1 MADKKYAKNVNK
13 LNFVKG
19 RGGANA
25 RELVFVGGDVLGGF
39 DLNFIVGVYDT
50 VGDWAPNMG
59 AHIHPFDECLL
70 FFGYDEKDMNYL
82 GADLTLAVGK
92 EYEVHK
98 MSAPT
103 VVAAPA
109 NVPHCP
115 LVTEKV
121 YKDFG
126 HFHLALN
133 AKYSGT
139 GVKQEGT
146 TNGKKYD
153 YLFKQMKAK
162 KGTGGADAAQF
173 VTITG
178 KDLGGINLNFT
189 MGLFNQTG
197 RWDPKKGAHIHAYD
211 EIEVFFG
218 NKASDLSY
226 LGAEITVELGE
237 EHEKHTFDVPTVVS
251 YPKGMP
257 HWPVT
262 CNKLEKPYRVMQ
274 VGLSAKYDI
283 SWVK

>member
-1 MADKKYAKNVNK
+1 MAAKKYEKLVNK
-13 LNFVKG
+13 LNYVKG

-50 VGDWAPNMG
+50 IGDWAPDMG

-82 GADLTLAVGK
+82 GADMALSVGK
-92 EYEVHK
+92 EYETHRFSTPMV
-98 MSAPT
+98 A
-103 VVAAPA
+103 AAPA
-109 NVPHCP
+109 NMPHCP

-153 YLFKQMKAK
+153 YLFKEMKAK
-162 KGTGGADAAQF
+162 KGPGGANAVQQVA
-173 VTITG
+173 IEG
-178 KDLGGINLNFT
+178 KDVSGIAINYI
-189 MGLFNQTG
+189 MGLYNQTG
-197 RWDPKKGAHIHAYD
+197 EWYPGKGSCVHSYD
-211 EIEVFFG
+211 SVLVFFG

-226 LGAEITVELGE
+226 LGAEISIELGK
-237 EHEKHTFDVPTVVS
+237 EHEKYTFDVPTVVS
-251 YPKGMP
+251 LPKGMP
-257 HWPVT
+257 HLPIT

-274 VGLSAKYDI
+274 VGLNAKYDC

>member
-1 MADKKYAKNVNK
+1 VAEQKYSKNVNK

-50 VGDWAPNMG
+50 IGDWAPNMG

-82 GADLTLAVGK
+82 GSDIALSVGK
-92 EYEVHK
+92 EYETHRFSV
-98 MSAPT
+98 PT

-121 YKDFG
+121 HKDFG

-162 KGTGGADAAQF
+162 KGPGGANAVQSVAIEGED
-173 VTITG
+173 VS
-178 KDLGGINLNFT
+178 GIAINFI
-189 MGLFNQTG
+189 MGLYNKTG
-197 RWDPKKGAHIHAYD
+197 EWYPGKGSCMHSYD
-211 EIEVFFG
+211 SVLVFFG
-218 NKASDLSY
+218 SKTSDLSY
-226 LGAEITVELGE
+226 LGAEISIELGP
-237 EHEKHTFDVPTVVS
+237 EHEKYTFDVPTVVS
-251 YPKGMP
+251 LPKGMMHFP
-257 HWPVT
+257 IT

-274 VGLSAKYDI
+274 VGLNAKYDC
-283 SWVK
+283 SWLK

>member
-1 MADKKYAKNVNK
+1 VAEKKYAKNVNK

-50 VGDWAPNMG
+50 IGDWAPNMG

-70 FFGYDEKDMNYL
+70 FFGYDEKDLNYL

-98 MSAPT
+98 MSVPS

-153 YLFKQMKAK
+153 YLFNKMAVK
-162 KGTGGADAAQF
+162 KGTGGAAAVQ
-173 VTITG
+173 TMSMTG
-178 KDLGGINLNFT
+178 KELSGININFI
-189 MGLFNQTG
+189 MGLYNKTG
-197 RWDPKKGAHIHAYD
+197 AWYPGKGSCMHSYD
-211 EIEVFFG
+211 SCLIFFG
-218 NKASDLSY
+218 TKTADMSY
-226 LGAEITVELGE
+226 LGAEISLEIGK
-237 EHEKHTFDVPTVVS
+237 EKEKYTFDVPTVVAL
-251 YPKGMP
+251 PKGTP
-257 HWPVT
+257 YGNIV
-262 CNKLEKPYRVMQ
+262 CSKVDKPYRMMQ
-274 VGLSAKYDI
+274 VGLSARYDI
-283 SWVK
+283 VWQK